1 LSDVLLTCPFLFI
14 EVLQYPAMPIKNP
27 SEQPPCVS
35 EQASAWFARLQA
47 DDVTAEEQA
56 RFKSW
61 YRASREHA
69 RAYDRMRV
77 LWEMLEAPAQRVQA
91 KVDAEQVPPP
101 LANKSPHSRRFMAA
115 SPLILGIAVLLS
127 NQLSMLY
134 QNWQSDYH
142 TGPGERLTIAL
153 DDGSRITLNTDT
165 ALNVDFSAAQRRIEL
180 LRGEGYFDVAPNKSR
195 PFIVTNGTAS
205 ARAVGTAFSVRDFAD
220 AMRVIVSAGTVE
232 VSSNNAHQAV
242 LVHLNQQVSYQQGRI
257 GPVKPANILEAL
269 AWQRGQLI
277 FNRQPLATVVDEVNR
292 YRRGQI
298 LLINPEL
305 KERIVS
311 GVFDTNE
318 PNAAVDGIK
327 ATLNINA
334 LNLSERL
341 VLLY

>member
-1 LSDVLLTCPFLFI
+1 
-14 EVLQYPAMPIKNP
+14 MPIKNP

-35 EQASAWFARLQA
+35 EQASVWFARLQA
-47 DDVTAEEQA
+47 DEVTAEEQA

-69 RAYDRMRV
+69 RAYDRMRA

-91 KVDAEQVPPP
+91 KVEAEQAPEAPS
-101 LANKSPHSRRFMAA
+101 LASKGPYSRRFMGA
-115 SPLILGIAVLLS
+115 SSLILGVAVLLS
-127 NQLSMLY
+127 NQLSILY
-134 QNWQSDYH
+134 QNLQSDYH
-142 TGPGERLTIAL
+142 TAPGERLTVAL
-153 DDGSRITLNTDT
+153 DDGSRVTLNTDT

-205 ARAVGTAFSVRDFAD
+205 ARAVGTAFSVRDSAD
-220 AMRVIVSAGTVE
+220 AVRVIVSEGTVE
-232 VSSNNAHQAV
+232 VSANNVHQAV

-277 FNRQPLATVVDEVNR
+277 FNRQPLSTVVDEVNR

-311 GVFDTNE
+311 GVFDTTE
-318 PNAAVDGIK
+318 PDTAVDGIK
-327 ATLNINA
+327 ATLKINS